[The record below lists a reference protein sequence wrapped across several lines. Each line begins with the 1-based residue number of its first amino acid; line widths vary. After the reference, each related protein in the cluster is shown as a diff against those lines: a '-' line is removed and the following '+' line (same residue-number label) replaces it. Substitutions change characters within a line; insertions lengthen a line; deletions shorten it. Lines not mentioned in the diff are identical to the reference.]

1 MLFEPFVFKF
11 NYKERLYQLRNM
23 KITKQALA
31 LFLERD
37 VGHDIPC
44 NKKKKRILNSDL
56 IYQVNVSFCIYKKSS
71 YIYINI
77 YIYITIIFYN

>member
-44 NKKKKRILNSDL
+44 NKKKKDL
-56 IYQVNVSFCIYKKSS
+56 IYQVDVSFCIYKKSS
-71 YIYINI
+71 YTYI
-77 YIYITIIFYN
+77 FHYNFL

>member
-44 NKKKKRILNSDL
+44 NKKKKKDL
-56 IYQVNVSFCIYKKSS
+56 KL
-71 YIYINI
+71 
-77 YIYITIIFYN
+77 

>member
-31 LFLERD
+31 LFLQRD
-37 VGHDIPC
+37 VGHTIPC
-44 NKKKKRILNSDL
+44 NKKKGS
-56 IYQVNVSFCIYKKSS
+56 
-71 YIYINI
+71 
-77 YIYITIIFYN
+77 